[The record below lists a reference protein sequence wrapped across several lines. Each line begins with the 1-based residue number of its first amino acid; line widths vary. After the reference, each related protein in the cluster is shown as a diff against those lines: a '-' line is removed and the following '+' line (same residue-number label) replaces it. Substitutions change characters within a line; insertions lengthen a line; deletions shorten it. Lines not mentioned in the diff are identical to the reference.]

1 VVALFVIGGLVA
13 FPVLILIAAT
23 AATFGPWLGFAYALA
38 GVIASALVTYAI
50 GLRFGQATL
59 RRLIGERLERIRQRI
74 VRRGVFAIA
83 AIRLVPVAPF
93 TIVNLVAGASAI
105 RLADYVAGTLL
116 GMLPGLIALSALGHQ
131 LVRIVTSPT
140 PAEAGLLGLAV
151 AGWLAVTFGVQA
163 LIGKFQGRS
172 P

>member
-1 VVALFVIGGLVA
+1 
-13 FPVLILIAAT
+13 
-23 AATFGPWLGFAYALA
+23 
-38 GVIASALVTYAI
+38 
-50 GLRFGQATL
+50 
-59 RRLIGERLERIRQRI
+59 
-74 VRRGVFAIA
+74 
-83 AIRLVPVAPF
+83 
-93 TIVNLVAGASAI
+93 VAGASAI